1 MFGLVDC
8 PTLQT
13 IRKYFIIGSLI
24 SRIYCNW
31 RASIKQPKGKAKE
44 KQRRGAK
51 GGGER
56 QQMEEMTLNKQFS
69 LDDSKTSEKLL
80 KWGSWENYVSAFYV
94 DKVIVQA
101 AVYQCGHSVSQF
113 SIPHFLSHKT
123 SALCTARASA
133 FTVTGLNVDL
143 LTPIISNEI

>member
-69 LDDSKTSEKLL
+69 LDDSKTSERLL
-80 KWGSWENYVSAFYV
+80 KWGSWENYVSPRLESRFE
-94 DKVIVQA
+94 
-101 AVYQCGHSVSQF
+101 CGSRF
-113 SIPHFLSHKT
+113 EKNLPPFISIFLQ
-123 SALCTARASA
+123 
-133 FTVTGLNVDL
+133 
-143 LTPIISNEI
+143 